1 MPEHLESQE
10 ARPIRS
16 SVGLAD
22 VVRHYLHDSF
32 NRKPGPCSSQQ
43 GFVSCIFDG
52 MYVRKMPLQRDRV
65 RDLNTFQP
73 YPEFPIVP
81 PVQLDS
87 WLSAVTVKAVSALE
101 WEWSRH
107 WTIEA
112 RVLGDSMYFWFERGS
127 GIAWFREP
135 SNVYRF
141 EKGDL
146 LLIPQGVEHAI
157 EGTADE
163 EPHVF
168 AVHFYAN
175 LFGGIDLLKMIGFP
189 LLLPNRKS
197 STFKRVSE
205 RLVRE
210 YAVKAPG
217 WSSVMSSEINS
228 LLIHMIRTEAN
239 MFRPLGGI
247 GFESELPRL
256 LPVLDWIDR
265 HLSSSEITVGDM
277 ADQIYLS
284 ETHFRRLFH
293 KVFGASPVQFVR
305 KRRIERA
312 CVLLRSTDS
321 PIKQIANECGFAE
334 EAFFSRV
341 FHRLVGNSPAAYRK
355 LEML

>member
-1 MPEHLESQE
+1 MH
-10 ARPIRS
+10 AR
-16 SVGLAD
+16 
-22 VVRHYLHDSF
+22 
-32 NRKPGPCSSQQ
+32 K
-43 GFVSCIFDG
+43 VS
-52 MYVRKMPLQRDRV
+52 LQKDQV
-65 RDLNTFQP
+65 RDASTFRP
-73 YPEFPIVP
+73 FPEFPSVSP
-81 PVQLDS
+81 AQLDS
-87 WLSAVTVKAVSALE
+87 WLSAVKVRAVSALE

-112 RVLGDSMYFWFERGS
+112 RTLGDSMYFWFEKGS
-127 GIAWFREP
+127 GRAWFGEP
-135 SNVYRF
+135 SNVVRF
-141 EKGDL
+141 QKGDM

-157 EGTADE
+157 EGTAAE

-175 LFGGIDLLKMIGFP
+175 LYGGIDLLKMIGFP
-189 LLLPNRKS
+189 LVMPARQS
-197 STFKRVSE
+197 SPYKRVSE

-217 WSSVMSSEINS
+217 WASVMSSEINS
-228 LLIHMIRTEAN
+228 LLIHMIRTEASI
-239 MFRPLGGI
+239 FRPLASI

-277 ADQIYLS
+277 AERIYLS

-293 KVFGASPVQFVR
+293 KVLGTSPVQFVR

-321 PIKQIANECGFAE
+321 PIKQIAYECGFAE